1 MNRRSA
7 LAAATSLAFARTH
20 AFANPASAIDAARL
34 SPLPDLATLLRTR
47 LAHQGVGLAAARV
60 DAQGLQLAYAGARQ
74 AGSSA
79 AVDAGT
85 HFEYGSVT
93 KTFIG
98 LLLAQ
103 MALAR
108 ELALDEPVQEA
119 LGLPLRDVRR
129 QPITW
134 ADLATHRSGLPR
146 LPDNLR
152 HRGNP
157 DPYAAYTASDLE
169 AFLRDWKADVPRD
182 TRWVYSNLG
191 FGLLG
196 HALARRARQ
205 PLDALLRT
213 RVLAPLQ
220 IEDAQ
225 LARPGVRIAA
235 LAMGHDAARSP
246 VSPWTF
252 DALAGAGALAGTA
265 AALARHLQ
273 AAAGLVANPLD
284 EAFTL
289 ALTPRAEGPNSATRM
304 GLGWMLAPLRGRTVA
319 THDGGTA
326 GFVASVFVDRPQRR
340 ASLVLGNQAAPVT
353 DLALHVLEP
362 AVPPRDLAAE
372 AASTQRTAAN
382 VSEATLK
389 ALAGRYALNP
399 QFAVTVRQDGT
410 RLFARATGQGEFEL
424 FALDARRWF
433 ARVTPLEIH
442 FEGESGPPPAFVLH
456 QGGQRLR
463 FVRE

>member
-7 LAAATSLAFARTH
+7 LAASSVLACARTPAFA
-20 AFANPASAIDAARL
+20 APAGPTDPTAKPGEAA
-34 SPLPDLATLLRTR
+34 LAALLRTR
-47 LAHQGVGLAAARV
+47 LAQQGVGLAAARA

-74 AGSSA
+74 AGGSA

-93 KTFIG
+93 KTVIG

-119 LGLPLRDVRR
+119 LGLPLRDVRG

-146 LPDNLR
+146 LPGNLR
-152 HRGNP
+152 HQGNP

-169 AFLRDWKADVPRD
+169 AFLRDWRADVPRD
-182 TRWVYSNLG
+182 TRWAYSNLG

-235 LAMGHDAARSP
+235 LAMGHDAAGSP
-246 VSPWTF
+246 VPPWTF
-252 DALAGAGALAGTA
+252 DALAGAGALTGTA
-265 AALARHLQ
+265 AALARYLQ
-273 AAAGLVANPLD
+273 AAAGLVADPLD

-289 ALTPRAEGPNSATRM
+289 ALTPRAEGPNGSTRM

-382 VSEATLK
+382 VPEATLK
-389 ALAGRYALNP
+389 ELTGRYALDP
-399 QFAVTVRQDGT
+399 QFAVTVRQERG
-410 RLFARATGQGEFEL
+410 RLFARATGQGEFEV